1 MVSIEPCRSLDQS
14 GWLLVRRALWPHA
27 SESEHLAEMACFLG
41 QPEKFAQFIA
51 YDYAHRVTGFVEA
64 SIRNDYVN
72 GTASSP
78 VAFLEGIYVVAERRR
93 LGIARAL
100 TNAVSQWA
108 ISRGVR
114 ELASDAALE
123 NELSHDVHRALGFTE
138 TERVVYFRKELTFG

>member
-1 MVSIEPCRSLDQS
+1 
-14 GWLLVRRALWPHA
+14 
-27 SESEHLAEMACFLG
+27 MACFLG